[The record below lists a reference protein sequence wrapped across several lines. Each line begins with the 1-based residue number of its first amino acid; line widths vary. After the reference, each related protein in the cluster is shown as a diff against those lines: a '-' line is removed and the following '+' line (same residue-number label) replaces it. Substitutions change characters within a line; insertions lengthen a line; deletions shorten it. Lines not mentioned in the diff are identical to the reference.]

1 MSNLKERQDDM
12 KILTFL
18 FFLAAMSLG
27 FAGGMTFMAIF
38 SKDTIKALRSENR
51 QLRSDI
57 RLLKKQ
63 KKDTVEVIYSR
74 GFDGETTVDCPDFSQ
89 RW

>member
-1 MSNLKERQDDM
+1 M

-27 FAGGMTFMAIF
+27 FAGGMAFMAIF

-51 QLRSDI
+51 QLRSDM
-57 RLLKKQ
+57 RLLKRQ
-63 KKDTVEVIYSR
+63 KKNTVEVIYR
-74 GFDGETTVDCPDFSQ
+74 GPEGPCEYETTEPPEDYFKKF
-89 RW
+89 